1 MRDLDM
7 EGKTVNKKT
16 VRLVLSVLALALGAA
31 MIIFG
36 VLGGQFVSVFRKAA
50 TICLE
55 CVGIG

>member
-1 MRDLDM
+1 M
-7 EGKTVNKKT
+7 ENKTVNKKT

-31 MIIFG
+31 MIIVG
-36 VLGGQFVSVFRKAA
+36 VLGGQFVSVLRKAA

>member
-1 MRDLDM
+1 M

-16 VRLVLSVLALALGAA
+16 VRLVLLVLALAAGAA
-31 MIIFG
+31 MIICG
-36 VLGGQFVSVFRKAA
+36 VLSGQFVAVFRKAA

>member
-1 MRDLDM
+1 MAM
-7 EGKTVNKKT
+7 ESKTVNKKT

>member
-1 MRDLDM
+1 MK
-7 EGKTVNKKT
+7 GKTVNKKT
-16 VRLVLSVLALALGAA
+16 VRLILFVLALAAGTA
-31 MIIFG
+31 MIICG